1 MPQGGKGP
9 FWKGRL
15 LLGCSDPGGSQPQQ
29 QSTQAPDFASIS
41 ETSLLL
47 LLPLPQSTKSS
58 WGHGNPIRLEHQAP
72 PSRWWEREVPGGGEA
87 LSRKLLP

>member
-9 FWKGRL
+9 FWEGRL
-15 LLGCSDPGGSQPQQ
+15 LLGCSDPWGSQPQQ

-47 LLPLPQSTKSS
+47 LPLPQSTKSS
-58 WGHGNPIRLEHQAP
+58 RGHGNPIRLERQAP
-72 PSRWWEREVPGGGEA
+72 PSRQWGREVPGGGEA